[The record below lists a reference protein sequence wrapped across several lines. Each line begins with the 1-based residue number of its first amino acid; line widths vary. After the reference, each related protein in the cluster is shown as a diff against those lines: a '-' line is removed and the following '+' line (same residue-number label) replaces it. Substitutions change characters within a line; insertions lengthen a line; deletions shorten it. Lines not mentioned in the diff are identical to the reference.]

1 MMFRAKY
8 AGSDCLHERIYQ
20 RFETVLN
27 KTKKQKTKNQNLTE
41 NFWFRAQRCFFGVE
55 IEKPKNTLCVFVF
68 LYLMEVKKVQ
78 KTKKQSFFLVFQN
91 FRFGFGHSS

>member
-41 NFWFRAQRCFFGVE
+41 NFWFRAQRCFFVSYGSKE
-55 IEKPKNTLCVFVF
+55 SSKN
-68 LYLMEVKKVQ
+68 Q
-78 KTKKQSFFLVFQN
+78 KTKFL
-91 FRFGFGHSS
+91 FGFSKF